1 MVEALS
7 FLFSNSIASSEK
19 SQLNWQSLLLTARSL
34 TCLGIASCCSFAPFF
49 ARLSKKQRVIFK
61 SISKGACD
69 RAVLIDGERLDVAVV
84 SDYQD

>member
-34 TCLGIASCCSFAPFF
+34 NCLGIAPCCFFAPFF
-49 ARLSKKQRVIFK
+49 STLSKKQRVIFQ
-61 SISKGACD
+61 SIAEGACD
-69 RAVLIDGERLDVAVV
+69 RAVFIDGERLDVAVI